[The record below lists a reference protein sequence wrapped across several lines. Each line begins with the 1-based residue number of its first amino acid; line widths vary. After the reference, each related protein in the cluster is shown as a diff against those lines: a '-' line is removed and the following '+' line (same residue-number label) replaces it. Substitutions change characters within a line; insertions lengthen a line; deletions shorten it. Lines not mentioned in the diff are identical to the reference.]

1 MRMVVIL
8 MRIIILIIIVMM
20 VMMVIMV
27 MMMIL
32 DTTTEMVHT
41 MRMGGDMAR
50 VIIFKSRTHDPSMPQ
65 MRSAF
70 GNCLQL

>member
-27 MMMIL
+27 MMIL

-41 MRMGGDMAR
+41 MRMGVDMAR

>member
-1 MRMVVIL
+1 

-27 MMMIL
+27 MMIL

-41 MRMGGDMAR
+41 MRMGADMAR